1 MNNLEKYIED
11 FSAPLPEA
19 LGWLERQTHLRTN
32 YPHMLCGAEVG
43 RMLAMMV
50 RMLRPQRVLEIG
62 TFTGYSAIC
71 LASALPEGG
80 LLDALE
86 INDEL
91 EDLIRE
97 GFDRAGVGGRI
108 RLQFGDAL
116 QILPD
121 LPERS
126 YDLVYLD
133 ANKREYPAYLPLI
146 LRCLRE
152 GGWLVA
158 DNVLWGGKV
167 CDDSSK
173 ETCQTRGIL
182 DFNAAVAADPRLESF
197 ILPLRDGL
205 NIIRL
210 RQSK

>member
-43 RMLAMMV
+43 RLLAMMV

-116 QILPD
+116 QILPA

-146 LRCLRE
+146 LHCLRE

-167 CDDSSK
+167 CDGSSK

>member
-43 RMLAMMV
+43 RLLAMMV

-80 LLDALE
+80 ILDALE

-121 LPERS
+121 LPEHS

>member
-11 FSAPLPEA
+11 FSEPLPEA
-19 LGWLERQTHLRTN
+19 LGWLDRQTHLRTN
-32 YPHMLCGAEVG
+32 YPHMLCGPEVG
-43 RMLAMMV
+43 RLLAMMV

-71 LASALPEGG
+71 LASGLPAGG
-80 LLDALE
+80 MLDALE

-97 GFDRAGVGGRI
+97 GFARAGVSGRI

-116 QILPD
+116 QILPT

-167 CDDSSK
+167 CDESSK
-173 ETCQTRGIL
+173 ETVQTRGIL

>member
-19 LGWLERQTHLRTN
+19 LAWLERQTHLRTN
-32 YPHMLCGAEVG
+32 YPHMLCGPEGG
-43 RMLAMMV
+43 RLLGMMV
-50 RMLRPQRVLEIG
+50 RMLAPKRVLEIG

-71 LASALPEGG
+71 LASALPDGG

-97 GFDRAGVGGRI
+97 GFARAGVADRI
-108 RLQFGDAL
+108 HLHFGDAL
-116 QILPD
+116 KLLPT
-121 LPERS
+121 LPEAS

-133 ANKREYPAYLPLI
+133 ANKREYPTYLPLI

-173 ETCQTRGIL
+173 ETGQTRGIL

>member
-11 FSAPLPEA
+11 FSEPLPEA

-32 YPHMLCGAEVG
+32 YPHMLCGPEVG
-43 RMLAMMV
+43 RLLAMMV
-50 RMLRPQRVLEIG
+50 RMLRPRRVLEIG

-71 LASALPEGG
+71 LASGLPEGG
-80 LLDALE
+80 MLEALE

-97 GFDRAGVGGRI
+97 GFARAGVGDRI
-108 RLQFGDAL
+108 SLRFGDAL
-116 QILPD
+116 QILPTLSGQD
-121 LPERS
+121 

-146 LRCLRE
+146 LRCLKE

-167 CDDSSK
+167 CDGSSR

>member
-43 RMLAMMV
+43 RLLAMMV

-116 QILPD
+116 QILPA
-121 LPERS
+121 LPDRS

-133 ANKREYPAYLPLI
+133 ANKREYPLYLPLI

>member
-1 MNNLEKYIED
+1 MAA
-11 FSAPLPEA
+11 SA
-19 LGWLERQTHLRTN
+19 
-32 YPHMLCGAEVG
+32 
-43 RMLAMMV
+43 LAS
-50 RMLRPQRVLEIG
+50 
-62 TFTGYSAIC
+62 GYSAIC
-71 LASALPEGG
+71 LATGLPEGG
-80 LLDALE
+80 VLEALE

-97 GFDRAGVGGRI
+97 GFDRAGVAGRI

-116 QILPD
+116 QILPA
-121 LPERS
+121 LPDRS

-133 ANKREYPAYLPLI
+133 ANKREYPLYLPLI

>member
-11 FSAPLPEA
+11 FSEPLPEA
-19 LGWLERQTHLRTN
+19 LNWLDRQTHLRTN
-32 YPHMLCGAEVG
+32 YPHMLCGPEVG
-43 RMLAMMV
+43 RLLTMMV

-71 LASALPEGG
+71 LAAGLPEGG
-80 LLDALE
+80 TLDALE

-97 GFDRAGVGGRI
+97 GFARAGVSDRI

-116 QILPD
+116 QILPT
-121 LPERS
+121 LPEQS

-133 ANKREYPAYLPLI
+133 ANKRAYPAFLPLI

>member
-43 RMLAMMV
+43 RLLAMMV

-116 QILPD
+116 QILPA

>member
-43 RMLAMMV
+43 RLLAMMV

>member
-43 RMLAMMV
+43 RLLAMMV
-50 RMLRPQRVLEIG
+50 RMLRPQQVLEIG

-116 QILPD
+116 QILPA

-167 CDDSSK
+167 CDGSSK

>member
-11 FSAPLPEA
+11 FSSPLPEA
-19 LGWLERQTHLRTN
+19 IRWLERQTHLRTN
-32 YPHMLCGAEVG
+32 YPHMLCGPEVG
-43 RMLAMMV
+43 RLLATMV
-50 RMLRPQRVLEIG
+50 RMLGAGRVLEIG
-62 TFTGYSAIC
+62 IFTGYSSIF
-71 LASALPEGG
+71 LASALPDGG
-80 LLDALE
+80 MLDALE

-97 GFDRAGVGGRI
+97 GYARAGVADRI
-108 RLQFGDAL
+108 RLHFGDAFDL
-116 QILPD
+116 LPA
-121 LPERS
+121 LPAAA

-133 ANKREYPAYLPLI
+133 ADKRRYPDFLPLI
-146 LRCLRE
+146 LPHLKE
-152 GGWLVA
+152 GGYLVA

-167 CDDSSK
+167 CDGSSR

-182 DFNAAVAADPRLESF
+182 AFNEAVASNPALESF

>member
-43 RMLAMMV
+43 RLLAMMV

-167 CDDSSK
+167 CDGSSK

>member
-43 RMLAMMV
+43 RLLAMMV

-80 LLDALE
+80 ILDALE

-121 LPERS
+121 LPEHS

-167 CDDSSK
+167 CDGSSK